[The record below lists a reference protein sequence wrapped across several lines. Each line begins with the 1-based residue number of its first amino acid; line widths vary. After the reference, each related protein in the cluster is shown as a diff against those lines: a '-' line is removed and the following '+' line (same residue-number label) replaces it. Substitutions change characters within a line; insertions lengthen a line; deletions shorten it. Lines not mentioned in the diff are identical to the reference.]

1 MRLSSNH
8 LSRSFEDFAKAAIKF
23 STVSETACHLHNLQF
38 LYYCKKNLLEI
49 CETNENPKLSP
60 MVRET
65 VFPAIN
71 YE

>member
-1 MRLSSNH
+1 M
-8 LSRSFEDFAKAAIKF
+8 I
-23 STVSETACHLHNLQF
+23 
-38 LYYCKKNLLEI
+38 KKNLLEI

-60 MVRET
+60 MVQET